1 MSKAEQRIHYVYGFL
16 RHKDSAVGAKGTL
29 YYIGKGCGNRAYLR
43 AQRHVPA
50 PPDRSYVVFIQEGLT
65 EKEALGLEIF
75 CIKLYGRVD
84 TGAGILRN
92 LTDGGEGVC
101 GLQFSEETKRR
112 LSELNKGKKLSS
124 ETKAKI
130 SKTTKG
136 KRLKEDTKQK
146 IGNANACNQYELVS
160 PEGAKYIVNNL
171 SEFARRNGLCVPNL
185 VAVANGKR
193 NNSNGW
199 TARYLSRADIKR
211 APVSDETRA
220 KMSKAKESK
229 KYELISPNDEIF
241 VTTNVSA
248 FAKEHG
254 LSQACLSAVVSGARR
269 QHKGWTGRI
278 IERLS

>member
-16 RHKDSAVGAKGTL
+16 RHKDSAAGAKGTL

-65 EKEALGLEIF
+65 EKEALNLEVF

-124 ETKAKI
+124 ETKARI

-136 KRLKEDTKQK
+136 KRLKEETKQR
-146 IGNANACNQYELVS
+146 IGNANARNEYELIS
-160 PEGAKYIVNNL
+160 PDGTRYIVRNL
-171 SEFARRNGLCVPNL
+171 SEFAREHDLCVPNL
-185 VAVANGKR
+185 IAVASGKR
-193 NNSNGW
+193 NNTGGW
-199 TARYLSRADIKR
+199 TAHYLSRAATKR
-211 APVSDETRA
+211 PSVSHETRQ

-229 KYELISPNDEIF
+229 RYELISPSGEVFI
-241 VTTNVSA
+241 TTNISA
-248 FAKEHG
+248 FAREHG
-254 LSQACLSAVVSGARR
+254 LGQACLSAIASGARK

-278 IERLS
+278 IEHLR